1 MILGPEIFS
10 ALNIKIHFVYIC
22 SPLIRRQAKLEEA
35 VNQRLEILESNLL
48 QQIKSVNTN
57 VNHTKDG
64 LMTPKSK
71 AIDQIQKQLE
81 ASHAQLK
88 ELASRHML
96 PTQAPV
102 PEDNKKE
109 ETKVLQGNYI
119 LCYMSLSTCGQQK
132 IRPAC
137 ITVKSA

>member
-1 MILGPEIFS
+1 MKTNVLFENRKRKVLKILEHLPYCVFIF
-10 ALNIKIHFVYIC
+10 

-35 VNQRLEILESNLL
+35 VNKRLEILESNLL

-57 VNHTKDG
+57 VNHNQDG

-88 ELASRHML
+88 ELASRHMV
-96 PTQAPV
+96 PAQAPV
-102 PEDNKKE
+102 PENSDTNQDEK
-109 ETKVLQGNYI
+109 KVLQGKNE
-119 LCYMSLSTCGQQK
+119 
-132 IRPAC
+132 P
-137 ITVKSA
+137 